1 MPDLQR
7 ARTRR
12 QSPRISAVMAESGP
26 RVGGGKAP
34 IARYAMSSGSIR
46 KQRAVEGATNREPR
60 GFDESKRAGHGPL
73 RTNVSIART
82 AVRAVRLSHAPAC
95 REPPSVECTVRG
107 PSGLGPAPAYYSEV
121 YVVLPEVQRAQETAV
136 RVPVVPWRTSV
147 TYAPEIESHRRGLI

>member
-46 KQRAVEGATNREPR
+46 KQRAVEGAASGEPR
-60 GFDESKRAGHGPL
+60 GFGESKRESGPRPLEGVCQHRAHGCEG
-73 RTNVSIART
+73 SE
-82 AVRAVRLSHAPAC
+82 AVAC
-95 REPPSVECTVRG
+95 TG
-107 PSGLGPAPAYYSEV
+107 G
-121 YVVLPEVQRAQETAV
+121 
-136 RVPVVPWRTSV
+136 
-147 TYAPEIESHRRGLI
+147 

>member
-46 KQRAVEGATNREPR
+46 KQRAVEGAASGEPR
-60 GFDESKRAGHGPL
+60 GSGESKRAGHGPS
-73 RTNVSIART
+73 RTYVSIART
-82 AVRAVRLSHAPAC
+82 AVRAVRLSHAPAG
-95 REPPSVECTVRG
+95 REPPSVACTVRG
-107 PSGLGPAPAYYSEV
+107 PG
-121 YVVLPEVQRAQETAV
+121 
-136 RVPVVPWRTSV
+136 W
-147 TYAPEIESHRRGLI
+147 